1 VDKAPHN
8 ITYSQITKIIQV
20 MKSLI
25 RDAMAK
31 ACRRSRKRTK
41 AKVET
46 DGDFYYKIALTYC
59 TSIDMS

>member
-1 VDKAPHN
+1 LDKAPHN
-8 ITYSQITKIIQV
+8 ITYSWMTKIMQV
-20 MKSLI
+20 TKFLI

-46 DGDFYYKIALTYC
+46 DGDFYYKIALTY
-59 TSIDMS
+59 IN